1 MDDDNC
7 KHNPLGQYRKKT
19 LDMHFLCLPPPP
31 PPPPPPTGTDLSM
44 PQSQWTNFYF
54 CSIPPG
60 QASVI
65 SSSGNLAPQD
75 KHLNDHPL
83 GTYSQLPPPPPTWTP
98 FIVIHMGVRLNVGI
112 AQCLCSCTSTYTKL
126 LLCLTVTGYGKTNKL
141 SH

>member
-1 MDDDNC
+1 MCVCGGGEHFGPDT
-7 KHNPLGQYRKKT
+7 KERGRARYQYLVYKWAIPLFNRTPLWMTIIANIPNIEKK
-19 LDMHFLCLPPPP
+19 PRISYVSPPP

-44 PQSQWTNFYF
+44 PQWTNFYF

-83 GTYSQLPPPPPTWTP
+83 GTYSQLPPPPPP
-98 FIVIHMGVRLNVGI
+98 PNPPGHH
-112 AQCLCSCTSTYTKL
+112 L
-126 LLCLTVTGYGKTNKL
+126 LSSIWVYG
-141 SH
+141 